1 MKKIVYG
8 TVLYV
13 HDFDFGDGERRNK
26 YVVILGAKTGHNLA
40 GIVTTSKTWR
50 SASDDDYCPID
61 DEQHVFFP
69 SQHGRLSKGF
79 LRLMQHS
86 FTHKI
91 MTSRG
96 GCHLRLPMSCGHESR
111 IIRMFPRSC
120 LICLR
125 SCKNLDGVGLA

>member
-40 GIVTTSKTWR
+40 GVVTTSKTWR

-61 DEQHVFFP
+61 DERRIFP
-69 SQHGRLSKGF
+69 KPTWAVVKRLFEIDATQLHTQNYDIAGRLPSAVANELRTRVKNHQDIPAF
-79 LRLMQHS
+79 L
-86 FTHKI
+86 
-91 MTSRG
+91 
-96 GCHLRLPMSCGHESR
+96 
-111 IIRMFPRSC
+111 
-120 LICLR
+120 
-125 SCKNLDGVGLA
+125 LDLLA